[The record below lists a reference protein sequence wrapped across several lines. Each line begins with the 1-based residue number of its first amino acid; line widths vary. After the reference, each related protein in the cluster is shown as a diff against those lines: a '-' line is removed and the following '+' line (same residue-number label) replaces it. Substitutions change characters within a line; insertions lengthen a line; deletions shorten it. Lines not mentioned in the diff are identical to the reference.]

1 MSDLADR
8 LSSATGP
15 SRELDY
21 ELWALMPPDGG
32 DRSNP
37 YDAPRFTRQID
48 AAMLL
53 VPKGYTEAGWYGDR
67 FYLVGNGDK
76 WGCAIQQA
84 TNVGHWSERWQDWTV
99 RDCATP
105 AIAICAASVR
115 ARSQL
120 SSDQRQGGSD
130 AA

>member
-1 MSDLADR
+1 MTDLIDR
-8 LSSATGP
+8 LIAATEP

-21 ELWALMPPDGG
+21 ELWGFLPPDGG

-48 AAMLL
+48 AAMML
-53 VPKGYTEAGWYGDR
+53 VPKSIKEAGFYGDR

-76 WGCAIQQA
+76 WGCAVQQA
-84 TNVGHWSERWQDWTV
+84 VNIGHWSERWEECTA

-105 AIAICAASVR
+105 AIAICAASLR
-115 ARSQL
+115 ARSKLL
-120 SSDQRQGGSD
+120 SQVREAD
-130 AA
+130 